1 MDMGLSLNLG
11 MKLEQKL
18 TPQLIQSLKILQ
30 ANSLEL
36 EQMITEELQVN
47 PLLEIEEPGQDYGDD
62 TWEDSEIPEDRPDSD
77 DSLRELKKEENGDV
91 DWDEYFKEGFDLGY
105 HASDSFEYG
114 EDTLERS
121 PTYEKGLREYL
132 LEQLADRKISASVR
146 DIVEY
151 LIDSLDEDGL
161 LRVSEAIPTEISDQT
176 IALIESAILKE
187 KDLFEY
193 PASVRDAFFVLWS
206 MDPIGIG
213 GRDLQECLLLQFR
226 KKGGSDLA
234 LRILTDAFPMLMKL
248 QISQLVRSLESTPE
262 EINAALKEIST
273 LDPKPAKGLA
283 PAAAPSI
290 LPDLTVEDDDGS
302 LRITLND
309 KNMPVLR
316 VSNAYK
322 DIYESKRTSKDDKNF
337 LRKKLDGANF
347 LIRSIESR
355 KNTILKTMHAIVK
368 RQREFFDEGP
378 SALKPMILQD
388 IADEIGMHI
397 STVNRVTNGKYV
409 QTRFGVFELKQ
420 FFSSSVSQDSGED
433 ASATQIREALR
444 SLIENENPKAP
455 LSDQALADAL
465 DKQGLNVARRTV
477 AKYREQMEFLPARL
491 RKKF

>member
-1 MDMGLSLNLG
+1 MEMGLSLNLG

-36 EQMITEELQVN
+36 EQIIAEELQVN
-47 PLLEIEEPGQDYGDD
+47 PLLEIEEIGQDYGDD
-62 TWEDSEIPEDRPDSD
+62 TWEESEKSSEDSSEEALS
-77 DSLRELKKEENGDV
+77 ELKKEDSSEV

-105 HASDSFEYG
+105 HASDSFDLPE
-114 EDTLERS
+114 ESLERS
-121 PTYEKGLREYL
+121 PTYERSLRDAL
-132 LEQLADRKISASVR
+132 LEQLADRKISPEVR
-146 DIVEY
+146 EIVEY

-161 LRVSEAIPTEISDQT
+161 LRVQEELPTEIGDRTVQE
-176 IALIESAILKE
+176 IESAILKQ

-193 PASVRDAFFVLWS
+193 SAPVRDAFFVLWS
-206 MDPIGIG
+206 MEPVGIG

-226 KKGGSDLA
+226 KKGGSPLA
-234 LRILTDAFPMLMKL
+234 MRILTDAFAMLMKL
-248 QISQLVRSLESTPE
+248 QVSQMVRALESTPE
-262 EINAALKEIST
+262 EIQAALKEISQ
-273 LDPKPAKGLA
+273 LDPKPGKGLA
-283 PAAAPSI
+283 PAAAPSV
-290 LPDLTVEDDDGS
+290 LPDLLVDEDQGE
-302 LRITLND
+302 LRIILND
-309 KNMPVLR
+309 KNMPMLR

-322 DIYESKRTSKDDKNF
+322 EIYESKRTSKDDKNF

-355 KNTILKTMHAIVK
+355 KNTILKTMHAIVR

-420 FFSSSVSQDSGED
+420 FFSSSVSQESGED
-433 ASATQIREALR
+433 ASATQIKEALR
-444 SLIENENPKAP
+444 ALMDQENPKAP

-465 DKQGLNVARRTV
+465 DKQGIQVARRTV
-477 AKYREQMEFLPARL
+477 AKYREQMEYLPARL